1 VEQISVAWRGVD
13 DPSRLDNAVVRLS
26 DAGMRA
32 HGVSITSGYSLAWSL
47 DAEDRW
53 RTRALEVSVRGEGW
67 SRWLALSRSPAG
79 VWSTRAGARGNA
91 ALPPPGLADPDE
103 LDAALDCDLG
113 LCPATNTMP
122 VRRCGLQA
130 AAVSVEAP
138 FVMALVEVPS
148 LRVVRSEQ
156 VYRSAGPAAVEFR
169 SGDFRAELSLDEHGL
184 VVDYPELAFRVR

>member
-1 VEQISVAWRGVD
+1 MAWREVD
-13 DPSRLDNAVVRLS
+13 DPSRLDHAMVRLS
-26 DAGMRA
+26 EEGMRA
-32 HGVSITSGYSLAWSL
+32 HGVSIAPDYSLAWSL

-67 SRWLALSRSPAG
+67 SRWLALSRSSGG
-79 VWSTRAGARGNA
+79 VWSARAGARGNV

-103 LDAALDCDLG
+103 LEAALDCDLG

-122 VRRCGLQA
+122 IRRCGLQA
-130 AAVSVEAP
+130 AAVSVEARL
-138 FVMALVEVPS
+138 VMALVEVPS

-156 VYRSAGPAAVEFR
+156 VYRSAGPAAVQFR

-184 VVDYPELAFRVR
+184 VVDYPELAVRVP